1 LANVSGR
8 FVVNVSASGE
18 LKAKLAVK
26 RRQSSK
32 PDTECQVNQY
42 ARYQVKRYMRESL
55 FGMNGLCHT
64 WLMRQVGQRIVGT
77 VAPFPSGEA
86 LRAAAVHQATG
97 QALAAVATSGIPK
110 GIYRFSSPTEM
121 NRHTEE
127 AMVRAVAL
135 NVRRRLGH
143 S

>member
-1 LANVSGR
+1 MRG
-8 FVVNVSASGE
+8 
-18 LKAKLAVK
+18 
-26 RRQSSK
+26 
-32 PDTECQVNQY
+32 
-42 ARYQVKRYMRESL
+42 MRETL

-64 WLMRQVGQRIVGT
+64 WLMRQVGHRIVGT

-86 LRAAAVHQATG
+86 LRAAAIHQATG

-110 GIYRFSSPTEM
+110 GIYRFSSFAEL

-127 AMVRAVAL
+127 AAARAIAL
-135 NVRRRLGH
+135 NVRRRLGR

>member
-1 LANVSGR
+1 
-8 FVVNVSASGE
+8 
-18 LKAKLAVK
+18 
-26 RRQSSK
+26 
-32 PDTECQVNQY
+32 
-42 ARYQVKRYMRESL
+42 MRESL